1 MKRKRVLIIK
11 LSAFALL
18 LAIAVNVYVGY
29 RRDISVYNERIEE
42 LDKQIAEQKE
52 YSKELDI
59 TGSEYMSQENVVK
72 IARETLGLVK
82 SGEKFFKNY
91 NDNQ

>member
-11 LSAFALL
+11 VSAFALL